1 MIEDR
6 SPAERRVLLLTPT
19 VRDGQVSRQI
29 LVSEGIHCE
38 VCKGLE
44 DLRAEMAVGAAVLVL
59 PEEVVL
65 ADTAGTLQQSLR
77 LQPAWSDLPVI
88 VLSRAG
94 TQSPAVDRALST
106 LGNVS
111 LVERPLRV
119 STLVS
124 QIRSALRAR
133 EHQYQ
138 VRDLL
143 ADERAARIDADVANH
158 AKDQFLAALSHELR
172 TPLSPVVMGI
182 AAMEGD
188 ARLPPSMLSDVAM
201 MRRNIDLEVKLIDDL
216 LDMSRVAAGK
226 LRLHLESVGVHDLLG
241 HVFEICA
248 DDLESKHLAL
258 AVDLGAE
265 DDRVTADP
273 ARLQQVFWNLLKNAV
288 KFTPANGTIS
298 VRTLTPREGRL
309 VVEMRD
315 SGVGISAGMLP
326 KVFEAFE
333 QGDLKVGGQSGLG
346 LGLAICKALVELH
359 GGAIHAAS
367 AGAGQGACFTVELST
382 ARPEEP
388 EEQWKGPAA
397 AMAAGERPRLLIVED
412 HEDTVEIMARL
423 LQSAGYEVTAVRT
436 VAGALAAAAAAPF
449 DLVISDIGLPDASGL
464 DLMRQIRDRYGIPGI
479 ALSGYGMEE
488 DLSRSRDAGFL
499 DHIVKPIS
507 LENLEA
513 AIHRVVSRREQVP
526 AVETGSPPRRCI
538 YPQKGVV

>member
-1 MIEDR
+1 MTQDR
-6 SPAERRVLLLTPT
+6 SPAELRVLLLAPT

-29 LVSEGIHCE
+29 LASEGIHCE
-38 VCKGLE
+38 VCKELE
-44 DLRAEMAVGAAVLVL
+44 DLLAEMATGAAVLVL
-59 PEEVVL
+59 PEEAVL
-65 ADTAGTLQQSLR
+65 ADTSATLQQSLR

-94 TQSPAVDRALST
+94 TQSPAVDHALST

-111 LVERPLRV
+111 LVERPLRL

-124 QIRSALRAR
+124 QVRSALRAR

-143 ADERAARIDADVANH
+143 ADERAARIEADVANR
-158 AKDQFLAALSHELR
+158 AKDHFLAALSHELR

-182 AAMEGD
+182 AAMEKD
-188 ARLPPSMLSDVAM
+188 ARLPSSMLSDVSM

-216 LDMSRVAAGK
+216 LDMSRVATGK
-226 LRLHLESVGVHDLLG
+226 LRLHPAPTGVHDLLG

-248 DDLESKHLAL
+248 DDLESKHLTL

-265 DDRVTADP
+265 DDRVIADP

-298 VRTLTPREGRL
+298 VRTLTPGEGRL
-309 VVEMRD
+309 VVETRD
-315 SGVGISAGMLP
+315 SGVGIPAGVLP
-326 KVFEAFE
+326 KVFDAFE

-359 GGAIHAAS
+359 GGTIHAAS
-367 AGAGQGACFTVELST
+367 DGAGQGACFTVELVT

-388 EEQWKGPAA
+388 EEEWNGTVT
-397 AMAAGERPRLLIVED
+397 AMAAGERPRLLVVED
-412 HEDTVEIMARL
+412 HEDTIEILARL
-423 LQSAGYEVTAVRT
+423 LQSAGYEVTAARSVT
-436 VAGALAAAAAAPF
+436 EALAVAAAAPF
-449 DLVISDIGLPDASGL
+449 DLLISDIGLPDASGL
-464 DLMRQIRDRYGIPGI
+464 DLMRQIRDRFGIPGI

-488 DLSRSRDAGFL
+488 DIRQSRDAGFM
-499 DHIVKPIS
+499 DHIVKPI
-507 LENLEA
+507 NLDHLKA
-513 AIHRVVSRREQVP
+513 AIHRVVSQRVKVP
-526 AVETGSPPRRCI
+526 VIETGSQPR
-538 YPQKGVV
+538 P

>member
-1 MIEDR
+1 MTQDR
-6 SPAERRVLLLTPT
+6 SPVELRVLLLPLTA
-19 VRDGQVSRQI
+19 RDGEVSRQI
-29 LVSEGIHCE
+29 LASEGIHCE
-38 VCKGLE
+38 VCKRLE

-65 ADTAGTLQQSLR
+65 ADTAATLQQSLR
-77 LQPAWSDLPVI
+77 LQPDWSDLPVI

-94 TQSPAVDRALST
+94 TQSPAVDHALST

-133 EHQYQ
+133 EHQYR

-143 ADERAARIDADVANH
+143 ADERAARIEADVANR
-158 AKDQFLAALSHELR
+158 AKDHFLAALSHELR
-172 TPLSPVVMGI
+172 TPLSPVVMTM
-182 AAMEGD
+182 AAMEED
-188 ARLPPSMLSDVAM
+188 ARLPPSMLNDISM

-226 LRLHLESVGVHDLLG
+226 LRLHLAPIGVHDLLG

-248 DDLESKHLAL
+248 DDLESKRLDL
-258 AVDLGAE
+258 VVDLGAE
-265 DDRVTADP
+265 EDHVMADS

-298 VRTLTPREGRL
+298 VRTLTPGAGRL

-315 SGVGISAGMLP
+315 SGVGISAGELP
-326 KVFEAFE
+326 KIFDAFQ
-333 QGDLKVGGQSGLG
+333 QGNLKVGGQSGLG

-359 GGAIHAAS
+359 GGTIHAAS
-367 AGAGQGACFTVELST
+367 DGADQGACFTVELAT

-388 EEQWKGPAA
+388 EEEWNGPVP
-397 AMAAGERPRLLIVED
+397 AMAVGERPRLLIVED
-412 HEDTVEIMARL
+412 HEDTVEILERL
-423 LQSAGYEVTAVRT
+423 LGSAGYEVTAART

-449 DLVISDIGLPDASGL
+449 DLLISDIGLPDASGL
-464 DLMRQIRDRYGIPGI
+464 DLMRQIRERFGIPGI

-488 DLSRSRDAGFL
+488 DINQSLDAGFL
-499 DHIVKPIS
+499 DHIVKPI
-507 LENLEA
+507 NLESLKA
-513 AIHRVVSRREQVP
+513 AIHRAVSPAGAGARR
-526 AVETGSPPRRCI
+526 
-538 YPQKGVV
+538 

>member
-1 MIEDR
+1 MTQGR
-6 SPAERRVLLLTPT
+6 TPAELRVLLLTPT
-19 VRDGQVSRQI
+19 VRDGQASRQI
-29 LVSEGIHCE
+29 LASEGIHCK
-38 VCKGLE
+38 VCKGME
-44 DLRAEMAVGAAVLVL
+44 DLQAEMAIGAAVLVL

-65 ADTAGTLQQSLR
+65 ADTAATLQQSLR

-88 VLSRAG
+88 VLSRTG
-94 TQSPAVDRALST
+94 TQSPAVERALST

-124 QIRSALRAR
+124 QIRSAMRAR

-143 ADERAARIDADVANH
+143 ADERAARIEADVANR
-158 AKDQFLAALSHELR
+158 AKDHFLAALSHELR

-182 AAMEGD
+182 AAMEED

-216 LDMSRVAAGK
+216 LDMSRVATGK
-226 LRLHLESVGVHDLLG
+226 LRLNLAPVGVHDLLG

-265 DDRVTADP
+265 DDHVIADP

-288 KFTPANGTIS
+288 KFTSPNGKIS
-298 VRTLTPREGRL
+298 VRTLTPGEGRL
-309 VVEMRD
+309 AVEVRD
-315 SGVGISAGMLP
+315 SGVGISAGELP

-333 QGDLKVGGQSGLG
+333 QGDLKTGGQSGLG

-359 GGAIHAAS
+359 GGTIHAAS
-367 AGAGQGACFTVELST
+367 DGTGQGACFTVELAT

-388 EEQWKGPAA
+388 KEEWNGPMTP
-397 AMAAGERPRLLIVED
+397 MAAGERFRLLIVED
-412 HEDTVEIMARL
+412 HEDTVEILARL
-423 LQSAGYEVTAVRT
+423 LESAGYDVTAVRT
-436 VAGALAAAAAAPF
+436 VAAALAAAAAAPF
-449 DLVISDIGLPDASGL
+449 DLLISDIGLPDASGL
-464 DLMRQIRDRYGIPGI
+464 DLMRQIRDQFGIPGI

-488 DLSRSRDAGFL
+488 DIIKSRDAGFQ
-499 DHIVKPIS
+499 DHIVKPI
-507 LENLEA
+507 NLDHLKA
-513 AIHRVVSRREQVP
+513 VIHRVVSQREQVP
-526 AVETGSPPRRCI
+526 AVET
-538 YPQKGVV
+538 